1 MNENRKWDLQAGY
14 GQIEI
19 TPKPGHS
26 LMAGYGV
33 DRIANG
39 TELPLISQV
48 LYLKDQNRQE
58 WIWITAD
65 IIGFDRTTTAALK
78 YSISEKYNIPQQ
90 HVVCCASHT
99 HWGPATLY
107 SIGLS
112 CGAIN
117 PWYVFEMEDKI
128 LSAVDTAVNNSGPA
142 RMQYQ
147 ATDVKIGVNRRKP
160 GKDGKIEFAPNP
172 DGHYDAHTPVIF
184 IERHNTSEH
193 IIITGHACHP
203 TSSGG
208 DMQKWSPDYPGYM
221 RRYINRIHP
230 QYKVMF
236 IMGCGADAKVAFIND
251 KNEYQFAA
259 HPNQACEGGEKL
271 AKAIIEAINNKPF
284 VSLSGEIMC
293 NEQNGSLTLGQKP
306 TDSQIKTWAVQ
317 SPRHHFETAW
327 ARQMLSMK
335 KDIKEIPYNITTWKI
350 ADTLSII
357 FMEGEVCGHYGPL
370 GRSLT
375 KTEYAMTV
383 GYTNAVDGYIPSQE
397 IRKQGGYEGHDMH
410 KAFFLPAPFTESV
423 EDEIVTLL
431 KRSLEF

>member
-1 MNENRKWDLQAGY
+1 
-14 GQIEI
+14 
-19 TPKPGHS
+19 
-26 LMAGYGV
+26 
-33 DRIANG
+33 
-39 TELPLISQV
+39 
-48 LYLKDQNRQE
+48 
-58 WIWITAD
+58 
-65 IIGFDRTTTAALK
+65 
-78 YSISEKYNIPQQ
+78 
-90 HVVCCASHT
+90 
-99 HWGPATLY
+99 
-107 SIGLS
+107 
-112 CGAIN
+112 
-117 PWYVFEMEDKI
+117 
-128 LSAVDTAVNNSGPA
+128 
-142 RMQYQ
+142 
-147 ATDVKIGVNRRKP
+147 
-160 GKDGKIEFAPNP
+160 
-172 DGHYDAHTPVIF
+172 
-184 IERHNTSEH
+184 
-193 IIITGHACHP
+193 
-203 TSSGG
+203 
-208 DMQKWSPDYPGYM
+208 
-221 RRYINRIHP
+221 
-230 QYKVMF
+230 
-236 IMGCGADAKVAFIND
+236 MGCGADAKVAFIND